1 MVGITSV
8 NQEQVDQF
16 IDDTGIT
23 YAILQDES
31 SNLGNRPGGFGGVT
45 YDDYYIPNQGS
56 PYPRDF
62 IVDQDG
68 ILVYA
73 NNEID
78 TEYMINILDLLL
90 EEEETAYINNQNYS
104 PSELMIFPSYPNPFN
119 PKINIPYYVDLP
131 MHVEIFVYNSL
142 GKVVDEILSNDLK
155 VGHRMVHWNAANHPS
170 GIYFIQLSS
179 DFTKSVQKVI
189 LIK

>member
-73 NNEID
+73 IGSANGRRII
-78 TEYMINILDLLL
+78 INFISGLSATFCGGDDPDP
-90 EEEETAYINNQNYS
+90 EFRFAYLS
-104 PSELMIFPSYPNPFN
+104 
-119 PKINIPYYVDLP
+119 
-131 MHVEIFVYNSL
+131 
-142 GKVVDEILSNDLK
+142 VVDHGRWFTCK
-155 VGHRMVHWNAANHPS
+155 YGKQHGS
-170 GIYFIQLSS
+170 G
-179 DFTKSVQKVI
+179 
-189 LIK
+189 